1 MRAYHVRVLIP
12 QVIEIEAE
20 DEQQALAKV
29 GALYQEL
36 YAKELADWIH
46 PEMLPEDIV

>member
-1 MRAYHVRVLIP
+1 MRTYHVRIFAP
-12 QVIEIEAE
+12 QVIEIAAE

-36 YAKELADWIH
+36 YAKELHDLIQ
-46 PEMLPEDIV
+46 PELRPEDVK